1 MVVVTCLGA
10 DSERLYFPIGRNA
23 IERYRHIILRYAKV
37 VSDPHAGHVKKRSG
51 NSIGTTCREKDHVTT
66 GQSAIN
72 VEKAEEH
79 QPSHAK
85 KKKKNN
91 NKNMQYTQ
99 RQTRGTPDIT
109 HSLERCLRHHLKQV
123 IIMEERQRESRVTW
137 TSYIAKVRY

>member
-85 KKKKNN
+85 KKKKKKTTTKTCSIRND
-91 NKNMQYTQ
+91 KPEEP
-99 RQTRGTPDIT
+99 QTLRT
-109 HSLERCLRHHLKQV
+109 H
-123 IIMEERQRESRVTW
+123 
-137 TSYIAKVRY
+137 

>member
-85 KKKKNN
+85 KKKKKQQQKHAVYATTN
-91 NKNMQYTQ
+91 Q
-99 RQTRGTPDIT
+99 RNP
-109 HSLERCLRHHLKQV
+109 RHYALIRTMSPPSSETGHHHGRKTEGKQSNV
-123 IIMEERQRESRVTW
+123 D
-137 TSYIAKVRY
+137 